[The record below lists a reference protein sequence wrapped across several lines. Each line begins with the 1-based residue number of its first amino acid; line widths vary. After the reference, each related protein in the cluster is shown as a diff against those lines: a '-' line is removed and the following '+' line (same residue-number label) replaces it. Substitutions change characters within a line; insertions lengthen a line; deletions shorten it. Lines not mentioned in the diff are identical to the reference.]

1 MTIAEKQEQETDEL
15 RNFRENWKKEVW
27 EKQRL
32 QQAPSQA
39 SVANPSTTA
48 SLNQPDA
55 KAHTHTLGR
64 LQSRNNALEVYS
76 RAVKHEQASEL
87 DDALRLYRQAFRLDS
102 NVDKAYHLREQKAA
116 PRAPETSASVTATS
130 VQPNAENK
138 VAGSVGPA
146 VDGGVVRVKRRS
158 SSAHHPERQV
168 SGLLAQ
174 IVVDFPVPL
183 CFEPEDER
191 EPLHLQRL
199 PDELLVHILSYL
211 GVTTIELFACVSRK
225 ARIITLD
232 VIIWRSVDLFSSH
245 VCAEST
251 RSRGLCASV
260 VIGSAV
266 LIVSSLTGHL

>member
-1 MTIAEKQEQETDEL
+1 MTTAEAEEQETDEL
-15 RNFRENWKKEVW
+15 RDFRENWKKEVW
-27 EKQRL
+27 EKQKL
-32 QQAPSQA
+32 QQGSSQA
-39 SVANPSTTA
+39 SVANPTTTA
-48 SLNQPDA
+48 SSNQASGPDA

-64 LQSRNNALEVYS
+64 LQSRNDALEVYA

-87 DDALRLYRQAFRLDS
+87 DDALRLYRQAFRMDS

-130 VQPNAENK
+130 VQPNAENQ
-138 VAGSVGPA
+138 VGPA
-146 VDGGVVRVKRRS
+146 VDGGLVRVKRRS

-174 IVVDFPVPL
+174 IVADFPVPL
-183 CFEPEDER
+183 SFEPEDER
-191 EPLHLQRL
+191 EPSHLQRL

-211 GVTTIELFACVSRK
+211 GVTTIERFACVSRK

-232 VIIWRSVDLFSSH
+232 SIIWRSVNSFLLCL
-245 VCAEST
+245 CAEST
-251 RSRGLCASV
+251 CFKGFCASV
-260 VIGSAV
+260 VISSTV